1 MTKVLQIAVIDP
13 TDYLT
18 TNLHER
24 LVGQC
29 ATTVFWAPPT
39 VEVAQYVE
47 AFALTPAELRNIK
60 KRSDDEK

>member
-13 TDYLT
+13 SDYLT

-29 ATTVFWAPPT
+29 ATTVFLAPPS